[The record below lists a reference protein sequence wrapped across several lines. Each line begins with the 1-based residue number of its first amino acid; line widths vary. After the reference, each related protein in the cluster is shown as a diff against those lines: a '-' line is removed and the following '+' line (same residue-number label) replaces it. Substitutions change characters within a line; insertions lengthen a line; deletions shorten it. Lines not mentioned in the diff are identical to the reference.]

1 MLASQVSFNLAQLQT
16 LEPRGHQYKLYKPYC
31 SHSTR
36 SRFFA
41 ERVINV
47 WNCLPPSV
55 DYTTLAAFRRSID
68 VVDFTSFLKCDTD

>member
-16 LEPRGHQYKLYKPYC
+16 LEVINTSCINHIVLTARVVD
-31 SHSTR
+31 
-36 SRFFA
+36 FFA

-47 WNCLPPSV
+47 WNCLPPSI
-55 DYTTLAAFRRSID
+55 YYSTLAAFRRSTD